1 MIDFDGFKM
10 INDGYGHAV
19 GDDVLRRAASVIAAA
34 LRRSDFLAR
43 WGGEEFI
50 AFFPKTQPAGAVR
63 ALSKALEVIREQRFQ
78 AVDGRTVSVTFSAG
92 VSKVRETILMDEAI
106 AEADRFLYRAKATG
120 RNRVLSEESAGSRI
134 LLAESDELLAA
145 AIEQRLKDEGFEV
158 VRCTDGDSAM
168 TAAQGTPF
176 SLLIVDAKMPGMDGV
191 EVLKRL
197 RQIPVFVEIPIML
210 ITSMA
215 ADSEVAQVGPLGVH
229 DYIRKPFS
237 MIELVARIQRLLN
250 RTRTPLAEK
259 PSFQFKRSSDA
270 I

>member
-1 MIDFDGFKM
+1 
-10 INDGYGHAV
+10 
-19 GDDVLRRAASVIAAA
+19 
-34 LRRSDFLAR
+34 
-43 WGGEEFI
+43 
-50 AFFPKTQPAGAVR
+50 
-63 ALSKALEVIREQRFQ
+63 
-78 AVDGRTVSVTFSAG
+78 
-92 VSKVRETILMDEAI
+92 MDEAI

-145 AIEQRLKDEGFEV
+145 TIEQRLKDEGFEV

-168 TAAQGTPF
+168 TAAQGTSF

-197 RQIPVFVEIPIML
+197 RQMPVFVEIPIML

-215 ADSEVAQVGPLGVH
+215 ADVEVVRVGPLGAY
-229 DYIRKPFS
+229 DYIIKPFS

-250 RTRTPLAEK
+250 RSRTPLAEK